1 MGRPKTIE
9 DRELLEAA
17 RTVFR
22 QQGHTATTRDVARAA
37 GISQAVLY
45 QRFKTKDELFLA
57 ALTLHAPALTALSG
71 IDASVYDPPTYLALF
86 AARAKDHFRNAIPSI
101 LTLAAHP
108 KYGKEMMDQI
118 HRHNRAGEVAVIL
131 SLRLQSWQQ
140 AGKIRPTNATAFTGA
155 FLHALHSM
163 AMIEVLSGG
172 TMRSR
177 PKQMRS
183 FVEIFWDGLRP
194 RKPGTTR
201 EKAKPTRRT
210 RRT

>member
-17 RTVFR
+17 RKVFR
-22 QQGHTATTRDVARAA
+22 EQGHTATTRDVARAA

-57 ALTLHAPALTALSG
+57 ALTQHAPALTALRE
-71 IDASVYDPPTYLALF
+71 IDTSAYDPPAYLALF
-86 AARAKDHFRNAIPSI
+86 AARAKDHFRSAIPSI

-118 HRHNRAGEVAVIL
+118 HRHNRAGEIAAIL

-140 AGKIRPTNATAFTGA
+140 AGKIRPTNATSFAGA

-163 AMIEVLSGG
+163 AMIDVLSGDA
-172 TMRSR
+172 RVVSR
-177 PKQMRS
+177 PKEMHS
-183 FVEIFWDGLRP
+183 FVEIFWNGLRP
-194 RKPGTTR
+194 RKP
-201 EKAKPTRRT
+201 KATRRKT
-210 RRT
+210 KSARRTPR

>member
-9 DRELLEAA
+9 DHELLEAA
-17 RTVFR
+17 RKVFR

-57 ALTLHAPALTALSG
+57 ALTLHAPALTALSE
-71 IDASVYDPPTYLALF
+71 IDASAYDPPTYLALF

-118 HRHNRAGEVAVIL
+118 HRHNRAGEVAVML
-131 SLRLQSWQQ
+131 SLRLQNWQQ
-140 AGKIRPTNATAFTGA
+140 AGKIRPTNATSFIGA

-163 AMIEVLSGG
+163 AMIEVLSGD
-172 TMRSR
+172 TRRAR
-177 PKQMRS
+177 PKEMRA
-183 FVEIFWDGLRP
+183 FVEIFWNGLKP
-194 RKPGTTR
+194 RERNAARQKTR
-201 EKAKPTRRT
+201 SART
-210 RRT
+210 VR